1 MAQVA
6 FRSALDRCGLNRA
19 AIAAVVDEGYSDTED
34 LDLVTRETL
43 RGLVSS
49 LRKRKEIVVPVPNPH
64 HVTARGGAV
73 HIPSNTENKLYAFH
87 HWVRIRSDRGEAI
100 TAGLFTAAEMKV
112 YMIRLRD
119 SSGGDEKDRGD
130 LVAKPLKF
138 THDTKFPSF
147 DRKLLN
153 YLNDKLG
160 KTGTPLSYVLRES
173 DAVLPAAELAI
184 LATAHERLVLSTN
197 LAGPSYEIDNGR
209 VWGLLQ
215 ELCEG
220 GPAWSFIAKFANA

>member
-6 FRSALDRCGLNRA
+6 FRSALDRCGLTRA
-19 AIAAVVDEGYSDTED
+19 AITAVVGEGYADTED
-34 LDLVTRETL
+34 LNLVTRKTL

-49 LRKRKEIVVPVPNPH
+49 LCRRKEIVVPVPNPH
-64 HVTARGGAV
+64 HVTARSRAV
-73 HIPSNTENKLYAFH
+73 RIPSNTENKLYAFH
-87 HWVRIRSDRGEAI
+87 HWVRICSDRGEAI
-100 TAGLFTAAEMKV
+100 TAGLFTAAEMKA
-112 YMIRLRD
+112 YMICLRN

-160 KTGTPLSYVLRES
+160 KTGTPLSYVLREL
-173 DAVLPAAELAI
+173 DAVLPTAELAN
-184 LATAHERLVLSTN
+184 LATAHERLVMGTN

-215 ELCEG
+215 ELSEG
-220 GPAWSFIAKFANA
+220 GPAWSFIAKFATA